1 MDKNFADVIESIQQY
16 GLENPIEIDDN
27 DILSGLIPHIELDT
41 DSEDYLEI
49 EELDKSLEE
58 IPGMEMLPEETFNQ
72 VLETCF
78 KEGGYRGFR
87 NALYFTVQANWGV
100 RVSDARMIKHID
112 FINKDGKFR
121 EYCLFSEIKTAK
133 PRQFFINNA
142 IKKCVLMVL
151 WNGDFEPLDYLIRA
165 SGSNKNF
172 RKAVDPETGNVIRQ
186 NGKYVYLLD
195 EKGEKIPEPLTPKS
209 VREIMTAKLVD
220 DLGIQLKRHKCC
232 KDGKFKYAT
241 HSIRKLYSEKV
252 EAAFAEKGKSH
263 MEAMKFLQ
271 WDLNHSNVSTT
282 TRYCGINSK
291 IKKEIV
297 MEMNLGLEIIDKYF
311 EIEKA
316 KYLSRNK

>member
-1 MDKNFADVIESIQQY
+1 MDKNFVDVLESIQQY
-16 GLENPIEIDDN
+16 GLENPIEIEDN
-27 DILSGLIPHIELDT
+27 DILNRLIPHIELDT

-58 IPGMEMLPEETFNQ
+58 IPGMDTLPEETFNQ

-78 KEGGYRGFR
+78 KEGGYKGFR

-100 RVSDARMIKHID
+100 RVSDARMIKYID
-112 FINKDGKFR
+112 FINKNGKFR

-133 PRQFFINNA
+133 PRQFFINIA

-151 WNGDFEPLDYLIRA
+151 WNGNFEPLDYLIRA
-165 SGSNKNF
+165 SGNYKNF
-172 RKAVDPETGNVIRQ
+172 RKAVDPKTGNVIRQ

-220 DLGIQLKRHKCC
+220 DLGIQLKRHKRC

-241 HSIRKLYSEKV
+241 HSMRKLYSEKI

-271 WDLNHSNVSTT
+271 WDLNHSNISTT

-297 MEMNLGLEIIDKYF
+297 MEMNLGLEVINKYF
-311 EIEKA
+311 EIEIA
-316 KYLSRNK
+316 KHLSHNK